1 METRRQALRFERV
14 ETRRRR
20 QAQAAAVRARK
31 AAEHAKEV
39 TERAMLIMVR
49 RAVLC
54 AAAAGGREA
63 SLEAVTTTLQRKRNP
78 GTLMRRV
85 ELEEKNLQ
93 TKRKRPAETPAL
105 SRFTLRE
112 LELAI
117 GALVSVRG
125 EQPRALT

>member
-1 METRRQALRFERV
+1 CKTGPHGYVGPRALFLGNAFENSCMA
-14 ETRRRR
+14 TP
-20 QAQAAAVRARK
+20 AAVGRVR
-31 AAEHAKEV
+31 HLSFQGCLQRGRSV
-39 TERAMLIMVR
+39 DR
-49 RAVLC
+49 RA
-54 AAAAGGREA
+54 ARA
-63 SLEAVTTTLQRKRNP
+63 SIQRKRNP

-125 EQPRALT
+125 EQPRAL